1 MLSHH
6 IQDRGTLSYVDFDDL
21 KFKPQR
27 MYFIYGV
34 PKGEVRGKHGHK
46 RDKQYL
52 TCVKGAIRVKLI
64 SKFGSNEILLKAGDS
79 IFVDSMVW
87 GEQQYMTGEDIM
99 HVMCSTKFDKE
110 DYIYDLSE
118 IVIGEI
124 NG

>member
-21 KFKPQR
+21 NFKPQR

-46 RDKQYL
+46 KDKQYL
-52 TCVKGAIRVKLI
+52 TCVKGQVKVRLT
-64 SKFGSNEILLKAGDS
+64 SKSGTKEVILNKGES
-79 IFVDSMVW
+79 VFVDTMVW
-87 GEQQYMTGEDIM
+87 GEQQYMTGDDIM
-99 HVMCSTKFDKE
+99 HVLCSTKFDKD

-118 IVIGEI
+118 IIIGEI